1 MPFRIQWET
10 IEPVRAY
17 VIQDARIKH
26 AGDISTSRKQGAQ
39 LRGGEGRHMG
49 IQRMYPCIRFEGA
62 QSRNIAVELLPRP
75 ACDRNLGK
83 PEHAPGT
90 MPMWQRMQR
99 VSPKDEH
106 EARRERP

>member
-1 MPFRIQWET
+1 MS
-10 IEPVRAY
+10 AY
-17 VIQDARIKH
+17 VIQNARIKH
-26 AGDISTSRKQGAQ
+26 AGDISASRKQGAQ

-49 IQRMYPCIRFEGA
+49 IQHMHPCIRFKGA
-62 QSRNIAVELLPRP
+62 QSRDIAVKLLPCP

-99 VSPKDEH
+99 VGPKDEH

>member
-1 MPFRIQWET
+1 MS
-10 IEPVRAY
+10 AY
-17 VIQDARIKH
+17 VIQNARIKH
-26 AGDISTSRKQGAQ
+26 AGDICASRKQGTQ

-49 IQRMYPCIRFEGA
+49 IQHMHPRIRFEGA

-83 PEHAPGT
+83 SKHAPGT

-99 VSPKDEH
+99 VGSKDEH
-106 EARRERP
+106 EARREWP